1 MKHQLIF
8 VLAFVVSF
16 WAIPDTFASKPDNSA
31 KKDSASKIGYLVVV
45 EQGNKFTKFKTESL
59 VEVYSIAEMVFPQNC
74 ISFEK
79 ELSKSPYFEISNANK
94 YLYVERKIVG
104 KRGNLK
110 RAKK

>member
-1 MKHQLIF
+1 MKHQLISI
-8 VLAFVVSF
+8 LAFLVLSG
-16 WAIPDTFASKPDNSA
+16 AITDTFASKPDNCA
-31 KKDSASKIGYLVVV
+31 KKDSASKIGYLIVV
-45 EQGNKFTKFKTESL
+45 EQGNKLTKFKSESL

-94 YLYVERKIVG
+94 YLYVERKIMSKTG
-104 KRGNLK
+104 KFK